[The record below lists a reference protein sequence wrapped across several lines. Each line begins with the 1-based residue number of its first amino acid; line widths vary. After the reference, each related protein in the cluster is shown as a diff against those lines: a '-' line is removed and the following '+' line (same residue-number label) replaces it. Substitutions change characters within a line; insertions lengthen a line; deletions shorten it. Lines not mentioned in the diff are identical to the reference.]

1 MELWMKH
8 FFVYFF
14 MHFWCTFMHFV
25 YDLFLTFSSRK
36 MLLSSQNKVFRA
48 DSNYMKEIQVSWGSF
63 VIVSDKKFHV
73 QISLLNDMFIWSF
86 LRVLLFLGP
95 QAPAPPLPSFYVLRP
110 TVQTTFSSLLC
121 TTVTFSR
128 PRIIKLTISRSYW

>member
-1 MELWMKH
+1 MKLWMKH
-8 FFVYFF
+8 FFVHFF

-25 YDLFLTFSSRK
+25 YDLFLTFPPRN

-48 DSNYMKEIQVSWGSF
+48 DSNYMKEIQVSWESL

-95 QAPAPPLPSFYVLRP
+95 QAPAPPLLPFYIFTAHSPNYFFVALMQLPFRGP
-110 TVQTTFSSLLC
+110 ELLN
-121 TTVTFSR
+121 
-128 PRIIKLTISRSYW
+128 

>member
-1 MELWMKH
+1 MKH
-8 FFVYFF
+8 FFVHFF

-73 QISLLNDMFIWSF
+73 QISLLNDMFI
-86 LRVLLFLGP
+86 
-95 QAPAPPLPSFYVLRP
+95 
-110 TVQTTFSSLLC
+110 
-121 TTVTFSR
+121 
-128 PRIIKLTISRSYW
+128 

>member
-1 MELWMKH
+1 MKLWMKH
-8 FFVYFF
+8 FSVHFF

-25 YDLFLTFSSRK
+25 YDLFLTFPPRK

-48 DSNYMKEIQVSWGSF
+48 DSNYMKEIQVSWESL

-86 LRVLLFLGP
+86 LRVLLFLGHRP
-95 QAPAPPLPSFYVLRP
+95 QPRLCSHFTFLRP
-110 TVQTTFSSLLC
+110 TVQTTFSSRLC
-121 TTVTFSR
+121 
-128 PRIIKLTISRSYW
+128 SYLFAVPNY

>member
-8 FFVYFF
+8 FFVHFF

-25 YDLFLTFSSRK
+25 YDLFLTFPPRK
-36 MLLSSQNKVFRA
+36 MLLSSQNKAFKA
-48 DSNYMKEIQVSWGSF
+48 DSNYMKEIQVSWESL
-63 VIVSDKKFHV
+63 VIASDKKFHV

-95 QAPAPPLPSFYVLRP
+95 QAPILLFYGP
-110 TVQTTFSSLLC
+110 QSKLLFC
-121 TTVTFSR
+121 RAYAVTFSR
-128 PRIIKLTISRSYW
+128 SRIIKLTISRSYW